1 MNPSCPEFLLVWILI
16 HSIGVATQHKAQS
29 FPRGSNVWNEL
40 ALCTSRRWSPRY
52 TSPGLPM
59 LPGSTVALKK
69 AVRSQWFLD
78 VFGFPV
84 LLQTAWARASTSDV
98 PNVQVSTVII
108 GTTCWVGSNSSQIWQ
123 PVSGSSTWRDHRY
136 RKQWWSSDPY
146 PSKNINCLGGK
157 TADFVLPFRQFSVL
171 NTS

>member
-1 MNPSCPEFLLVWILI
+1 
-16 HSIGVATQHKAQS
+16 
-29 FPRGSNVWNEL
+29 
-40 ALCTSRRWSPRY
+40 
-52 TSPGLPM
+52 M

-123 PVSGSSTWRDHRY
+123 PGSGSSQHGEIIDTEN
-136 RKQWWSSDPY
+136 SDEA
-146 PSKNINCLGGK
+146 PSHTHLR
-157 TADFVLPFRQFSVL
+157 T
-171 NTS
+171 